1 MVNGQC
7 MLLTI
12 CVTFVTVPQTLSL
25 LPSKMEPSNEKG
37 FFIWS
42 WQKLG
47 AEDLRKTEVKEKSMI
62 VLSSEDQDEARQ
74 HGALLAWTRL
84 LDQHWPEKTEAE
96 LLRTWMNVVRWGW
109 LVMGWGLQGW
119 LRGKWSDNGRT
130 DDRLGERGEVD
141 RWETVERMNTR
152 QAQQGWR
159 RRKGQ
164 DFWSERKDLRAWNG
178 NVVSS
183 LCLCL
188 CCLPGSET

>member
-47 AEDLRKTEVKEKSMI
+47 AEDLRKIEVKEKSVI
-62 VLSSEDQDEARQ
+62 VLSSEDQHEARQ

-141 RWETVERMNTR
+141 RRETVERI
-152 QAQQGWR
+152 QGR
-159 RRKGQ
+159 LSRAEGG
-164 DFWSERKDLRAWNG
+164 EKDKMFDRSIQG
-178 NVVSS
+178 
-183 LCLCL
+183 
-188 CCLPGSET
+188 GSWA